1 MVMFKDFN
9 SSLKGMARIEQV
21 EQKNKRIKVGNNNS
35 NNKVF
40 LYVGT
45 FFIMAASLS
54 IGILIVMYFL
64 IKLDGSF

>member
-1 MVMFKDFN
+1 MSKEFN
-9 SSLKGMARIEQV
+9 RALKVMARIEQV

-35 NNKVF
+35 NNNKVF

-54 IGILIVMYFL
+54 IGFLIVMYFF

>member
-1 MVMFKDFN
+1 MSKEFN
-9 SSLKGMARIEQV
+9 RALKVMARIEQV

-35 NNKVF
+35 NNNKVF

-54 IGILIVMYFL
+54 IGFLIVMYFL

>member
-1 MVMFKDFN
+1 
-9 SSLKGMARIEQV
+9 MARIEQL

-35 NNKVF
+35 NNNQVF

-64 IKLDGSF
+64 IKLEGSF

>member
-1 MVMFKDFN
+1 MSKEFN
-9 SSLKGMARIEQV
+9 RSLKVMARIEQV

-35 NNKVF
+35 NNNRVF

>member
-1 MVMFKDFN
+1 MSKEFN
-9 SSLKGMARIEQV
+9 RALKVMARIEQV

-35 NNKVF
+35 NNNKVF

-64 IKLDGSF
+64 IKVDGSF

>member
-1 MVMFKDFN
+1 MSKEFN
-9 SSLKGMARIEQV
+9 RALKVMARIEQV

-35 NNKVF
+35 NNNKVF

>member
-1 MVMFKDFN
+1 MSKEFN
-9 SSLKGMARIEQV
+9 RSLKVMARIEQV

-35 NNKVF
+35 NNNKVF
-40 LYVGT
+40 LYLGT

>member
-1 MVMFKDFN
+1 
-9 SSLKGMARIEQV
+9 MARIEQV

-35 NNKVF
+35 NNNRVF

>member
-1 MVMFKDFN
+1 MVRSKEFN
-9 SSLKGMARIEQV
+9 TALKGMARTGQIEQ
-21 EQKNKRIKVGNNNS
+21 KSKRIKVGN

-64 IKLDGSF
+64 IKLDVFF

>member
-1 MVMFKDFN
+1 MSKEFN
-9 SSLKGMARIEQV
+9 RVLKAMARIDQV
-21 EQKNKRIKVGNNNS
+21 AQKNNRIKVE

-45 FFIMAASLS
+45 FFIVAASLS
-54 IGILIVMYFL
+54 TGILIIMYFL

>member
-1 MVMFKDFN
+1 MSKEFN
-9 SSLKGMARIEQV
+9 RSLKVMARIEQV

-35 NNKVF
+35 NNNKVF

>member
-1 MVMFKDFN
+1 MSKEFN
-9 SSLKGMARIEQV
+9 RALKVMARIEQL

-35 NNKVF
+35 NNNQVF

-64 IKLDGSF
+64 IKLEGSF

>member
-1 MVMFKDFN
+1 MSKEFN
-9 SSLKGMARIEQV
+9 RALKAMDRIDQV
-21 EQKNKRIKVGNNNS
+21 AQKNNRIKVEN

-45 FFIMAASLS
+45 FFIVAASLS
-54 IGILIVMYFL
+54 TGILIIMYFL